1 MEPRSVEDVSE
12 ILDTFNIEDISSLLK
27 SQMDLSENLSVNMTD
42 YFHPIHLHYSKIVN
56 DESIPD
62 DLKAEAKER
71 FFNVCRIFIN
81 IISEKYNLTVDTDWM
96 IDHEGDLP
104 GFATAL
110 YCFFV
115 RDITTNL
122 YEVCTNYITKNRKEL
137 FEMFEEKKNKKDS
150 VTLVQ
155 KKNMPIDMAVILAN
169 IYDVTTFILSAIS
182 EEQYINYMNQE
193 YIPLKVV
200 YPMLEDGIIAGDF
213 VDTIHEIYTENLNL
227 RASVCYQ
234 ILTTFK
240 VVESQ

>member
-12 ILDTFNIEDISSLLK
+12 ILDTFNIEDVTSLLTK
-27 SQMDLSENLSVNMTD
+27 QMDLSENLSVNMTD
-42 YFHPIHLHYSKIVN
+42 YFMPIHLHYSKIVN

-62 DLKAEAKER
+62 DVKSEAKEK
-71 FFNVCRIFIN
+71 FYDVCRIFIN
-81 IISEKYNLTVDTDWM
+81 IISEKFNLTVDTDWM

-104 GFATAL
+104 GLATAL

-122 YEVCTNYITKNRKEL
+122 HEICTNYITKNRKEL
-137 FEMFEEKKNKKDS
+137 FEMFEERKNKKDS

-155 KKNMPIDMAVILAN
+155 KKNMPLDMAVILAN

-182 EEQYINYMNQE
+182 EVQYIDYMNQD
-193 YIPLKVV
+193 YIPLRVV
-200 YPMLEDGIIAGDF
+200 HPMLEDGIIAGEF
-213 VDTIHEIYTENLNL
+213 VDIISEIYTENLNL

-240 VVESQ
+240 IVES